1 MNITPDLVKQVAA
14 NSRLKLS
21 EEEVKHFAA
30 EMKDII
36 AWFEKLSEVNTE
48 NVEPSFHPVPVK
60 NVSREDVPGECLD
73 REKALS
79 LTPHKKDGYFRGP
92 KVV

>member
-1 MNITPDLVKQVAA
+1 MNITPEIVKRVAA
-14 NSRLKLS
+14 NARLTLK
-21 EEEVKHFAA
+21 EDEVRHFAA
-30 EMKDII
+30 EMKEIVGL
-36 AWFEKLSEVNTE
+36 FEKLAEVDTS
-48 NVEPSFHPVPVK
+48 NVEPSFHPIPVK

-79 LTPHKKDGYFRGP
+79 LTPHKKNGYFRGP

>member
-1 MNITPDLVKQVAA
+1 MNITPEIVKRVAA
-14 NSRLKLS
+14 NARLNLK
-21 EEEVKHFAA
+21 EDEVKHFAA
-30 EMKDII
+30 EMKEII
-36 AWFEKLSEVNTE
+36 GLFEKLAEVDTS
-48 NVEPSFHPVPVK
+48 NVEPSFHPIPVK

>member
-1 MNITPDLVKQVAA
+1 MNITPEIVKRVAA
-14 NSRLKLS
+14 NARLTLK
-21 EEEVKHFAA
+21 EDEVKHFAA

-36 AWFEKLSEVNTE
+36 SMFEKLAEVDTS
-48 NVEPSFHPVPVK
+48 NVEPSFHPIPVK